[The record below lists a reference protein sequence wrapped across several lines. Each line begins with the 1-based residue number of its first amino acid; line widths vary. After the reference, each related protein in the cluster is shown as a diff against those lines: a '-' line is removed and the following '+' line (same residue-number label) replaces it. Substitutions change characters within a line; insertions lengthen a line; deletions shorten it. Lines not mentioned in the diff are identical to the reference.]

1 MNFNSEKMYH
11 IGLHPEQGAGY
22 VLLTGDPGRVESI
35 ARRLDSPEPVA
46 CNREYTSWAGNLA
59 GRRMLV
65 ISHGIGG
72 PSTAICVEELVK
84 CGAHTLIR
92 VGTCG
97 GMAHKVVGGD
107 LVVASAA
114 IRQEG
119 TSREYL
125 PVEFPAAADFAV
137 TRALADSAA
146 RLGHPAHTGVVH
158 CKDSVYGQHSP
169 EASPVAPWLKLQWQ
183 AWLKGGC
190 LASEMESAALFILAA
205 SLGVRAGCVLT
216 AIWNQERAAAG
227 LSNPRCEDSGPAV
240 ETALEALRILMDEET
255 AEIRRE

>member
-1 MNFNSEKMYH
+1 MSDLGQQ
-11 IGLHPEQGAGY
+11 GLFDITRTLLQQPDLGA
-22 VLLTGDPGRVESI
+22 LSDALT
-35 ARRLDSPEPVA
+35 RLV
-46 CNREYTSWAGNLA
+46 
-59 GRRMLV
+59 
-65 ISHGIGG
+65 
-72 PSTAICVEELVK
+72 
-84 CGAHTLIR
+84 
-92 VGTCG
+92 
-97 GMAHKVVGGD
+97 
-107 LVVASAA
+107 
-114 IRQEG
+114 RQ
-119 TSREYL
+119 S
-125 PVEFPAAADFAV
+125 
-137 TRALADSAA
+137 ALADSAA

-158 CKDSVYGQHSP
+158 CKDSFYGQHSP

>member
-1 MNFNSEKMYH
+1 MFVEGKQMH
-11 IGLHPEQGAGY
+11 IQLKQGDVGKY
-22 VLLTGDPGRVESI
+22 VIIPGDPGRSEKI
-35 ARRLDSPEPVA
+35 ARLFDEPRFLA
-46 CNREYTSWAGNLA
+46 SNREFTSWNGTLL
-59 GRRMLV
+59 GETV
-65 ISHGIGG
+65 TVCSTGIGG
-72 PSTAICVEELVK
+72 PSAAIAVEELTE
-84 CGAHTLIR
+84 CGATTFIR

-158 CKDSVYGQHSP
+158 CKDSFYGQHSP

>member
-1 MNFNSEKMYH
+1 MRGPYP
-11 IGLHPEQGAGY
+11 HPG
-22 VLLTGDPGRVESI
+22 
-35 ARRLDSPEPVA
+35 
-46 CNREYTSWAGNLA
+46 GNLRRDGA
-59 GRRMLV
+59 QGGGGR
-65 ISHGIGG
+65 SGG
-72 PSTAICVEELVK
+72 RLRRHTA
-84 CGAHTLIR
+84 
-92 VGTCG
+92 
-97 GMAHKVVGGD
+97 
-107 LVVASAA
+107 
-114 IRQEG
+114 EG

-158 CKDSVYGQHSP
+158 CKDSFYGQHSP